1 MELLT
6 LLLVDDEPII
16 LKRLTETY
24 HWKSMG
30 FQVVGAVRDGDAALR
45 EIEEKQPDVVLT
57 DVRMKKMDG
66 LTLIERAKEAG
77 WKTNF
82 VVISAY
88 RDFEYAQKACQNGAL
103 SYLVKPINDEELER
117 TMSQVYE
124 TCTEKKYKEKNY
136 TLWEKMLVEDREN
149 FLNHMLGRYLDG
161 GITEKEIS
169 DLFVSLSRQAEL
181 EHRFVV
187 VTAGIDIAQQVV
199 NRQEFD
205 MKQYLLDAGLYKRLK
220 EKYQVWTRRNS
231 DASCYIVDLSGGG
244 YERTEE
250 IKSILRKLRLEIG
263 AEVVSALS
271 SPQQG
276 IGGMKEAYREALQLF
291 EMAGEAGAGLLV
303 AKEYKENRIRN
314 QYSLDVETQIL
325 AAMRKNAQQQ
335 LRKSYEKFIYT
346 LPGEEDTAKTYLHR
360 LAVRVEF
367 ALEES
372 YGLTG
377 EMQNSFANFYQTLGQ
392 VSLLKLVD
400 ILHQLFI
407 AVIDRRLEMETTP
420 SDEYFKDYIPM
431 AVDYIHEHLQDESL
445 SITGVSESV
454 FLNPVYFGRMFK
466 KVMNMSF
473 KRYVQN
479 VRIEKA
485 KELLQ
490 EGRESIADVCVKVG
504 IYNPSYFSQLF
515 KQSTG
520 VLPSEYKRSLEQ

>member
-1 MELLT
+1 M
-6 LLLVDDEPII
+6 
-16 LKRLTETY
+16 
-24 HWKSMG
+24 
-30 FQVVGAVRDGDAALR
+30 
-45 EIEEKQPDVVLT
+45 
-57 DVRMKKMDG
+57 
-66 LTLIERAKEAG
+66 
-77 WKTNF
+77 
-82 VVISAY
+82 
-88 RDFEYAQKACQNGAL
+88 
-103 SYLVKPINDEELER
+103 
-117 TMSQVYE
+117 
-124 TCTEKKYKEKNY
+124 
-136 TLWEKMLVEDREN
+136 
-149 FLNHMLGRYLDG
+149 
-161 GITEKEIS
+161 
-169 DLFVSLSRQAEL
+169 
-181 EHRFVV
+181 
-187 VTAGIDIAQQVV
+187 
-199 NRQEFD
+199 
-205 MKQYLLDAGLYKRLK
+205 
-220 EKYQVWTRRNS
+220 
-231 DASCYIVDLSGGG
+231 GG

-377 EMQNSFANFYQTLGQ
+377 EMQKSFANFYQTLGQ